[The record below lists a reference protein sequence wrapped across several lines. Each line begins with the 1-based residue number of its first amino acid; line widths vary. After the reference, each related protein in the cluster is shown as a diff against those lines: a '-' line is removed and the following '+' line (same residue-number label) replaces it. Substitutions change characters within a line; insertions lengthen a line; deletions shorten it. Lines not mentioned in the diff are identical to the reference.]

1 MLGLKTL
8 LGCDMGI
15 FQQAV
20 ATLIAEYPD
29 MTIGVVERVLLVR
42 GDCKSKEIP
51 KILKVIKPATD
62 ENLAVIAS
70 SDLGPGKY
78 RVLRT
83 LPVSIGEATVTEKV
97 TELEKGDEIEIVET
111 GIYKGA
117 PRGRYLQGWV
127 SFRALPTKDAKD
139 STPSLKLI
147 HPNQTAYS
155 TLLENFPQL
164 RKVPKL

>member
-1 MLGLKTL
+1 MSSRARAK
-8 LGCDMGI
+8 
-15 FQQAV
+15 
-20 ATLIAEYPD
+20 
-29 MTIGVVERVLLVR
+29 VEAAHRVR
-42 GDCKSKEIP
+42 DRE
-51 KILKVIKPATD
+51 
-62 ENLAVIAS
+62 
-70 SDLGPGKY
+70 
-78 RVLRT
+78 
-83 LPVSIGEATVTEKV
+83 
-97 TELEKGDEIEIVET
+97 
-111 GIYKGA
+111 GA